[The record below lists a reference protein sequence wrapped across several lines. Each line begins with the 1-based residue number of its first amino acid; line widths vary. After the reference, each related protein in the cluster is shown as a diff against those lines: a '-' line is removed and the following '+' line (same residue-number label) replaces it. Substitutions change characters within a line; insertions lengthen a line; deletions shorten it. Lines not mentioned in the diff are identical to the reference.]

1 MLLLCPE
8 IPLVCYHHLQEDKML
23 TAKELKRYEQHICL
37 PGFGVEKQELL
48 KGASVLVVGAG
59 GLGCPVLL
67 YLAAAGVGRL
77 GIVDDDVVNL
87 TNLQR
92 QILFTTKDLGRK
104 KALAASEKLWELNP
118 NIEVDTWCERLT
130 NANALD
136 IIRSFDIIADCSD
149 NIATRY
155 MISDACVL
163 EKKTLI
169 SGSVFR
175 FEGQVVSL
183 NCPLHDGKRSPDYRS
198 VFPDLENRAA
208 EIDCATAGVLGV
220 VPGIIGCMQANE
232 IIRFITEPAGSIT
245 PQLIAMNVRETDMR
259 RLNIPDL
266 GQKGKSGPKSK
277 DEFRDW
283 KYVDAT
289 CELSA
294 VVSPEELSHILL
306 EDPHTM
312 LVDVRMPNE
321 YPEAEGLSALNIPL
335 PLLENS
341 LEQVAH
347 AERIIVFCKSG
358 SRSEKAML
366 LLKVKFP
373 GRDVRSLA
381 GGIESWNDYYEKNN
395 AVKK

>member
-1 MLLLCPE
+1 
-8 IPLVCYHHLQEDKML
+8 ML
-23 TAKELKRYEQHICL
+23 TPKELKRYEQHICL
-37 PGFGVEKQELL
+37 PGFGAEKQELL

-67 YLAAAGVGRL
+67 YLAAAGVGRI

-104 KALAASEKLWELNP
+104 KSLAASEKLWELNP
-118 NIEVDTWCERLT
+118 NIEVETWCERLT
-130 NANALD
+130 NSNALD
-136 IIRSFDIIADCSD
+136 IIRSFDIVADCCD

-183 NCPLHDGKRSPDYRS
+183 NCQQPDGKRSPDYRN

-245 PQLIAMNVRETDMR
+245 PQLIAMNVRESDLR

-266 GQKGKSGPKSK
+266 GQRGKPGPKSNE
-277 DEFRDW
+277 EFISW
-283 KYVDAT
+283 NYIDAT

-294 VVSPEELSHILL
+294 MVSPEDLALVLNDDPQILL
-306 EDPHTM
+306 
-312 LVDVRMPNE
+312 LDVRMPNE
-321 YPEAEGLSALNIPL
+321 YPEAEGITALNIPL

-341 LEQVAH
+341 LGQIAG

-358 SRSEKAML
+358 ARSEKAMHM
-366 LLKVKFP
+366 LKEKLP
-373 GRDVRSLA
+373 GRDIRSLA
-381 GGIESWNDYYEKNN
+381 GGVESWNEYYEKSN
-395 AVKK
+395 ALKK